1 MYYFDL
7 ILLQEWKIEKEEEM
21 RIKMAQSGRY
31 KQVRVKPYS
40 QDIIERIKA
49 KVNHSYITATFLSF
63 QYRRYMKN
71 HGPDRMTFDDS

>member
-1 MYYFDL
+1 MYHFDL

-40 QDIIERIKA
+40 QDIIERIKR
-49 KVNHSYITATFLSF
+49 KYITHT
-63 QYRRYMKN
+63 
-71 HGPDRMTFDDS
+71 

>member
-31 KQVRVKPYS
+31 KQVRVNPYS
-40 QDIIERIKA
+40 QDIIERIIDRSESISLIY
-49 KVNHSYITATFLSF
+49 NCNFSF
-63 QYRRYMKN
+63 VSVSEVHEKSRS
-71 HGPDRMTFDDS
+71 GPNDL

>member
-31 KQVRVKPYS
+31 KQVRVNPYS
-40 QDIIERIKA
+40 QDIIERI
-49 KVNHSYITATFLSF
+49 
-63 QYRRYMKN
+63 
-71 HGPDRMTFDDS
+71 DRSWLVKKE